1 MSVVSTVV
9 FLSQSLRVLANKM
22 QAKAVRAITTRIA
35 QVEKEQRLCEA
46 HRSKLMIDCH
56 NKFYADANELS
67 RKKQAAIDAIVAK
80 YNADAGKLSV
90 RFEENKRTIA
100 LTSQA
105 ASNELKREL
114 AMLGSELDHLTK

>member
-1 MSVVSTVV
+1 MSIVSTVV

-22 QAKAVRAITTRIA
+22 QAKAIKAIETRIK
-35 QVEKEQRLCEA
+35 QVEKEQRQCEQ
-46 HRSKLMIDCH
+46 HRSKLMVDCH
-56 NKFYADANELS
+56 NRHYAEMKDASDEYEKAVAAARLKLNTRQ
-67 RKKQAAIDAIVAK
+67 RKEIASFA
-80 YNADAGKLSV
+80 
-90 RFEENKRTIA
+90 ENKRTIA